1 MKFKVE
7 ICGTSVLLDYKQLN
21 ALTKVLEGTERI
33 EEKYVGSSKGPGG
46 SNYLKIIRPYQP
58 MDNFRF
64 NGMTDEEYGALQ
76 LVTKL
81 EDEKQ

>member
-1 MKFKVE
+1 MKFKLE
-7 ICGTSVLLDYKQLN
+7 ICGTIVLLNYKQLN

-33 EEKYVGSSKGPGG
+33 EEKYVGSNKGPNGT
-46 SNYLKIIRPYQP
+46 SYLKIIRPYQP
-58 MDNFRF
+58 MDNFKL

>member
-1 MKFKVE
+1 MKFKLE
-7 ICGTSVLLDYKQLN
+7 IGGTTVLLDYKQLN
-21 ALTKVLEGTERI
+21 ALVKLLEGVERI
-33 EEKYVGSSKGPGG
+33 EEKYVGSSKGPNGT
-46 SNYLKIIRPYQP
+46 SYLKLIRPYQP